1 MSDDDVLEHSS
12 QDENSSVDVAELL
25 EIANSKVF
33 DDQDGL
39 TERKKNFEKVT
50 SFFDLIKSSNSEDAN
65 LAEQIQSPD
74 GSAEGALD
82 EATFRPTISS
92 SNACLLYTSPSPR
105 D

>member
-12 QDENSSVDVAELL
+12 QGESSLLDVAELL

-50 SFFDLIKSSNSEDAN
+50 SFFDLIKSSNNADTN
-65 LAEQIQSPD
+65 LAEQEQNTES
-74 GSAEGALD
+74 SAEESLD
-82 EATFRPTISS
+82 EEIVGLQISS
-92 SNACLLYTSPSPR
+92 NDSTIIR
-105 D
+105 